1 MPLDT
6 QSYIKTIIATHY
18 DKKGVVQSRA
28 LNKDNSAYLYA
39 LFENEVPVK
48 DYQVALELLIEYFS
62 TISSEELENS
72 SESPIKF

>member
-6 QSYIKTIIATHY
+6 QSYIKTVIATHY

-39 LFENEVPVK
+39 LFENEVPIK

-72 SESPIKF
+72 SENPIKF

>member
-18 DKKGVVQSRA
+18 DKKGVIQSRA

-62 TISSEELENS
+62 TISSEEMEDS
-72 SESPIKF
+72 IGSPIKF

>member
-39 LFENEVPVK
+39 LFENEVPTK

-62 TISSEELENS
+62 NISSEELENS
-72 SESPIKF
+72 SENPIKF

>member
-62 TISSEELENS
+62 NISSEELENS
-72 SESPIKF
+72 SENPIKF

>member
-39 LFENEVPVK
+39 LFENEVPIK

-72 SESPIKF
+72 SENPIKF